1 MQHNFGMTLPSNAP
15 RLVQSLLLKFWL
27 PLRATARTELGLFSR
42 HPKLRMAA
50 LAIAWVPAIY
60 ALIYLSSVWDP
71 NARTGAL
78 PVGLVNLDT
87 GVSYR
92 GQQVNVGKEL
102 AASLVKKATFAFRPL
117 DTPASATAAVRSGAL
132 AFALIIPADFSAKAV
147 PGATPGGGKVQ
158 VILSEGNNYS
168 SAGFARRFS
177 AELGHQMNETLN
189 EKRWSLVLSNLD
201 GSGKSLANLRAGVA
215 QLREGS
221 KALDRGAANYAGVA
235 DQVAGGFKQVGAGLR
250 TMESKWP
257 ADADL
262 QALKA
267 GHAALVPAQRELTN
281 ALDQLQVGAQKLT
294 DGNKQMR
301 DQTVNIP
308 LVGAKIS
315 KGAGDLATGGAQLV
329 DGLGKAHDASD
340 KLTRGAAQLE
350 LSTQRLVDGVSV
362 LGDGVRTLNSKI
374 PDDQRLDA
382 FAAGGHSLSE
392 GAAKLSAGI
401 EMLYAA
407 LPASLGGL
415 DGSARGLADSVEPE
429 LQVLAPVSNNGSA
442 FAPNMVSVALW
453 IGAVMTAYLFNM
465 RLLLIAHAQA
475 PAWAKSLG
483 KFSAPA
489 SVVLLQVVVM
499 SGMVVWGLGVTVAH
513 PLQFVATL
521 VTASLVFLAM
531 VFALLRVFGEAG
543 KLLAVLLLT
552 LQLAAGGGVMP
563 IELSGDFFRAV
574 HDWLPFSWVVRAFRV
589 CLFDALD
596 GNWLLPWS
604 MAVGSG
610 LIALATATWIGRW
623 KMASEVEYLPGLN
636 V

>member
-1 MQHNFGMTLPSNAP
+1 MLMSRSSSNVVYSW
-15 RLVQSLLLKFWL
+15 VQKTWL
-27 PLRATARTELGLFSR
+27 ALRATVSTELGLFR
-42 HPKLRMAA
+42 KYPKLRLAA
-50 LAIAWVPAIY
+50 FAVAWVPAIY

-71 NARTGAL
+71 NARTTAL
-78 PVGLVNLDT
+78 PVGLVNLD
-87 GVSYR
+87 GGINYR
-92 GQQVNVGKEL
+92 GQSVNVGQEL
-102 AASLVKKATFAFRPL
+102 VATLTRKASFAFRPMA
-117 DTPASATAAVRSGAL
+117 DVAHATAAVRSGEL
-132 AFALIIPADFSAKAV
+132 AFSLVIPADFSAKAV
-147 PGATPGGGKVQ
+147 PGASVGGGKVQ

-168 SAGFARRFS
+168 SAGFARRFA

-201 GSGKSLANLRAGVA
+201 GSGRSLANLRAGVS
-215 QLREGS
+215 QLREGAKS
-221 KALDRGAANYAGVA
+221 LEKGAAAYADVA
-235 DQVAGGFKQVGAGLR
+235 DQVAGGFKQVGTGLK

-262 QALKA
+262 QTLKA
-267 GHAALVPAQRELTN
+267 GHAALVPAQRELTSG
-281 ALDQLQVGAQKLT
+281 LDQLRTGANKLT
-294 DGNKQMR
+294 DGAKQMR
-301 DQTVNIP
+301 DQTATIP

-315 KGAGDLATGGAQLV
+315 KGAGELAAGNAQLAE
-329 DGLGKAHDASD
+329 GLGKAQDASD
-340 KLTRGAAQLE
+340 KLARGAAQLE
-350 LSTQRLVDGVSV
+350 VGTQRLIDGVTV

-382 FAAGGHSLSE
+382 FATGGHALAT
-392 GAAKLSAGI
+392 GASKLLAGI
-401 EMLYAA
+401 DMLNAA
-407 LPASLGGL
+407 LPTSVGGL

-465 RLLLIAHAQA
+465 RLLWVEHAQL
-475 PAWAKSLG
+475 PALAKSLG

-489 SVVLLQVVVM
+489 LVVLMQVVVM
-499 SGMVVWGLGVTVAH
+499 SGMVVWGLGISVAH
-513 PLQFVATL
+513 PLEFLATL

-574 HDWLPFSWVVRAFRV
+574 HGWLPFSWVVRAFRV

-596 GNWLLPWS
+596 GDWIWPWS

-610 LIALATATWIGRW
+610 LIALATATWVGRW
-623 KMASEVEYLPGLN
+623 KQVTAPDYVPGLD